1 MESHRKVLTGKLKRS
16 RAHSQRPAL
25 MATYWRIP
33 IIRHSGI
40 CKNYTGRKTSAE
52 TEEGADCRGG
62 CSPRECRRL
71 MVHLAYGDGYRT
83 VCVVQL
89 RELRT
94 KKSEFYC
101 VWTQMSAGR
110 GGPQQEEG
118 RPVSSGQRWGQ
129 LRLEWW
135 QPSWHNEFGSKTVW
149 EQGQEICTPS
159 TVSLSLWDWWAT
171 NVCYPQ
177 LWLLTYNSPWYTFSW
192 WQHQEHSLVLWHPGP
207 GAIRLP
213 WWTPESA
220 KCLQR
225 ERMVLL
231 SFLLPYTL
239 HTT

>member
-1 MESHRKVLTGKLKRS
+1 MKGVQGAAAKTRSASLTGQVRNLDLTLDVMESHRKVLTGKLKRS

-101 VWTQMSAGR
+101 V
-110 GGPQQEEG
+110 
-118 RPVSSGQRWGQ
+118 
-129 LRLEWW
+129 
-135 QPSWHNEFGSKTVW
+135 
-149 EQGQEICTPS
+149 
-159 TVSLSLWDWWAT
+159 
-171 NVCYPQ
+171 
-177 LWLLTYNSPWYTFSW
+177 
-192 WQHQEHSLVLWHPGP
+192 
-207 GAIRLP
+207 
-213 WWTPESA
+213 
-220 KCLQR
+220 
-225 ERMVLL
+225 
-231 SFLLPYTL
+231 
-239 HTT
+239 